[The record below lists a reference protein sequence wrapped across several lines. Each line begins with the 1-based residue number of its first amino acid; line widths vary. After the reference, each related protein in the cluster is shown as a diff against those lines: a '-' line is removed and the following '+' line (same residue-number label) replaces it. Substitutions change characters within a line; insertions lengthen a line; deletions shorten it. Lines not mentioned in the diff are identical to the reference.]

1 MAGVI
6 YLGMLPFSVR
16 SCLRLKQEA
25 ESLLEPVLVA
35 DNGKGNAAP

>member
-1 MAGVI
+1 
-6 YLGMLPFSVR
+6 
-16 SCLRLKQEA
+16 LKQEA